1 MSEVG
6 LNIDIEEDSLYPAV
20 IKVIGVGGAGCNA
33 LNNMVDHGIV
43 GVELVAVNT
52 DLQALKRCAPGIS
65 VLQIGEK
72 ITRGLG
78 AGGDPE
84 LGRKAALEDEGKII
98 DCLEGADMVFITAGM
113 GGGTGTGASPVIARI
128 AKEMGILTVGVV
140 TKPFSIEGRKRMKI
154 ALEGVETLSELV
166 DALIVIPNDKL
177 KDVMGG
183 DIPMVEAFK
192 RADDVLRQGVQGI
205 TDIIYKPGYINTD
218 FNDIKT
224 IMVNRGMAVMG
235 IGEAEGE
242 ARAEDAAKKA
252 VFNPLVEN
260 GSMKGARGVLLN
272 VTGDSSVS
280 LTEFE
285 RIADIVSEIC
295 CEEAEII
302 SGLVVDDEMNGRIR
316 VTVIATGFGAEEQKV
331 SKPKPSVDKKTL
343 RAIIET
349 SFEESYFSTAGVK
362 DDENKEP
369 RAVHF
374 KVPGMLKRFVQGLT
388 D

>member
-6 LNIDIEEDSLYPAV
+6 LNIDIEEDALCPAV

-43 GVELVAVNT
+43 GVHLIAVNT

-72 ITRGLG
+72 LTRGLG

-113 GGGTGTGASPVIARI
+113 GGGTGTGASPVIAKI

-140 TKPFSIEGRKRMKI
+140 TKPFSIEGKRRMKV
-154 ALEGVETLSELV
+154 ALEGVEALSELV

-183 DIPMVEAFK
+183 DIPVVEAFK

-218 FNDIKT
+218 FNDIRA
-224 IMVNRGMAVMG
+224 IMINRGMAVMG

-242 ARAEDAAKKA
+242 SRAEDAAKKA

-260 GSMKGARGVLLN
+260 GSMVGARGVLLN
-272 VTGDSSVS
+272 VTGDRSVS

-285 RIADIVSEIC
+285 RVADIVGEIC
-295 CEEAEII
+295 CEDAEII
-302 SGLVVDDEMNGRIR
+302 SGLVVDDEMNGKVR
-316 VTVIATGFGAEEQKV
+316 VTVIATGFEVEKKA
-331 SKPKPSVDKKTL
+331 SHKPVVDKKAL
-343 RAIIET
+343 KAIIDSSLEDV
-349 SFEESYFSTAGVK
+349 SSSTGGVK
-362 DDENKEP
+362 GEEIEQTSN
-369 RAVHF
+369 VHF
-374 KVPGMLKRFVQGLT
+374 KVPGMLKRFVQGFG